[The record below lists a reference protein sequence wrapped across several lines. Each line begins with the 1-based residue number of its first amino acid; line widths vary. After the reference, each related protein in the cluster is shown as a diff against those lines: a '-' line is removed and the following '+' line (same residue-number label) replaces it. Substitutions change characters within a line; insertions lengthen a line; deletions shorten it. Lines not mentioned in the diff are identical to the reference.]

1 MVTEQIANL
10 SAGNRR
16 PGSNP
21 GLSAQSESLGMQN
34 AQSQRSGH
42 FFCVK
47 LTPQIGA
54 SVHDLITSVNGEL
67 SNRAGPLSSVHPRT
81 TMSTSHQRMYPELL
95 ERIHALR
102 VATLHATRLE
112 VLQPLI
118 AYVQAK
124 VDANTRARLNFICT
138 HNSRRSQFSQI
149 WAQTAADYF
158 GVPVVCLS
166 GGVEVTAFNERAVA
180 STERSGFE
188 VEHGSGPN
196 PVCVV
201 RHSPDGEAVRAF
213 SKVFDDLANA
223 GGPFAAVMTCAHAD
237 EHCPFIPDAE
247 ARVTVRYED
256 PKAFDDTLEEAV
268 RYDERSDQIASE
280 MLYVFSQINLPS

>member
-1 MVTEQIANL
+1 
-10 SAGNRR
+10 
-16 PGSNP
+16 
-21 GLSAQSESLGMQN
+21 
-34 AQSQRSGH
+34 
-42 FFCVK
+42 
-47 LTPQIGA
+47 
-54 SVHDLITSVNGEL
+54 
-67 SNRAGPLSSVHPRT
+67 
-81 TMSTSHQRMYPELL
+81 MYPALL

-102 VATLHATRLE
+102 SATPPANRLE
-112 VLQPLI
+112 VLLPLI
-118 AYVQAK
+118 DYIQAK
-124 VDANTRARLNFICT
+124 VDANAPVRLNFICT

-180 STERSGFE
+180 STERSGFK

-196 PVCVV
+196 PVYVV
-201 RHSPDGEAVRAF
+201 RHSPDGEGVRAF
-213 SKVFDDLANA
+213 SKVFDDPANA

-247 ARVTVRYED
+247 VRLAVRYND
-256 PKAFDDTLEEAV
+256 PKAFDEMPEEAA

-280 MLYVFSQINLPS
+280 MLHVFSQITFPS